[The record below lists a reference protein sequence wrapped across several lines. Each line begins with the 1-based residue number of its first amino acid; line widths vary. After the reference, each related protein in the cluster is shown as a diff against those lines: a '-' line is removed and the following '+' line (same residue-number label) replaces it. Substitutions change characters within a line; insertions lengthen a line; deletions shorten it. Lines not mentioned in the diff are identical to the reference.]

1 MVADRAIDG
10 RSAVDERIGCSEPP
24 SNDAG
29 GGAPAGP
36 FEPHWPDLCG
46 GRIVKSKKS
55 SFLVYSYNYTATG
68 KAAV

>member
-46 GRIVKSKKS
+46 GSRFSTAVMTQ
-55 SFLVYSYNYTATG
+55 VY
-68 KAAV
+68 